1 MGIFSPNKRRGTEDA
16 SDMLRSLLVVFAVV
30 LVVGVYFLFARPHS
44 DSVRVVDGGPAL
56 SAARSSFPYHVLAPV
71 GLGPGWR
78 LTSARD
84 TTERHR
90 VVELHL
96 GYLTPRGDYA
106 GVEEIGDASGGTT
119 TVSLGKNARLLAPV
133 TIAGDRWERSTV
145 DGETAL
151 VRAQDD
157 GATVIV
163 RGDAR
168 LDELVELA
176 TSLR

>member
-1 MGIFSPNKRRGTEDA
+1 MGVFSPNKRRGTEDA
-16 SDMLRSLLVVFAVV
+16 GDMLRSLLVVFAVV

-44 DSVRVVDGGPAL
+44 DPVRVVDGGPAL
-56 SAARSSFPYHVLAPV
+56 SAARSSAPFHVLAPV

-84 TTERHR
+84 TTQHDR
-90 VVELHL
+90 VVGLHL
-96 GYLTPRGDYA
+96 GYVTPRGRFA
-106 GVEEIGDASGGTT
+106 EVEQIGDGPGTAT
-119 TVSLGKNARLLAPV
+119 TVSLGKHVRKLAPV
-133 TIAGDRWERSTV
+133 AIAGERWQRSTV
-145 DGETAL
+145 DGDTAL
-151 VRAQDD
+151 VRALDD

-163 RGDAR
+163 RGDAP